1 MKTALPDEDELL
13 AAVVDPIRRA
23 LIDELL
29 ERGEATASALAAT
42 VPVTRQA
49 VSKHLAVLDRVG
61 FVEPRRTGREV
72 RYTLRVERVDAAAA
86 ALARV
91 ASAWDRRLRRIKH
104 IAESLHQASLTRDD
118 DDHNLRERRG
128 P

>member
-1 MKTALPDEDELL
+1 MKTALLDEDELL
-13 AAVVDPIRRA
+13 AAAVDPIRRA

-29 ERGEATASALAAT
+29 ERGEATASALAST
-42 VPVTRQA
+42 VPVSRQA
-49 VSKHLAVLDRVG
+49 VSKHLAVLDRIG

-72 RYTLRVERVDAAAA
+72 RYVLRVERVDEAAA

-104 IAESLHQASLTRDD
+104 IAESLHHASLSQEDV
-118 DDHNLRERRG
+118 HHLRERR
-128 P
+128 PR

>member
-1 MKTALPDEDELL
+1 VKATVLDEDELL
-13 AAVVDPIRRA
+13 AAVGDPIRRA

-29 ERGEATASALAAT
+29 DRGEATASALAGS

-49 VSKHLAVLDRVG
+49 VAKHLAVLDRVG
-61 FVEPRRTGREV
+61 FVEPRRMGREV

-91 ASAWDRRLRRIKH
+91 ASVWDRRLRRIKH
-104 IAESLHQASLTRDD
+104 IAEALHEAS
-118 DDHNLRERRG
+118 EASG
-128 P
+128 EAAKGSPGS